1 MPGNRPEADT
11 GERITA
17 LETNMGN
24 VLAILAKREDYQAS
38 VLVKL
43 TQIEMKQDQALA
55 YQKTCDAERS
65 AHGTRIGNIENGL
78 AFLKGKAAAISAAVS
93 FVLTAAGIWYSGRHQ

>member
-1 MPGNRPEADT
+1 MPPNRPEAET
-11 GERITA
+11 GERVTA
-17 LETNMGN
+17 LETNMIN

-65 AHGTRIGNIENGL
+65 AHGTRLSNIENGL
-78 AFLKGKAAAISAAVS
+78 AFLKGKTAAISAGVS
-93 FVLTAAGIWYSGRHQ
+93 LALTAAGIWYSGRHQ

>member
-1 MPGNRPEADT
+1 MPPNRLETET

-24 VLAILAKREDYQAS
+24 VLAILSKREDYQSS

-43 TQIEMKQDQALA
+43 TQIEMKQDQALL
-55 YQKTCDAERS
+55 YQRACDAERC
-65 AHGTRIGNIENGL
+65 HTP
-78 AFLKGKAAAISAAVS
+78 
-93 FVLTAAGIWYSGRHQ
+93 